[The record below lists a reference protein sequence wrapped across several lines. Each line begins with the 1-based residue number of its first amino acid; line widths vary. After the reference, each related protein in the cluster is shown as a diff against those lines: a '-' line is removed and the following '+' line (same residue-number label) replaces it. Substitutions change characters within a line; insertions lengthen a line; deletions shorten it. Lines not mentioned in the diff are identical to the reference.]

1 MDYFK
6 LQKMRFTTV
15 TQKKGSLI
23 MGNPSTYKKSIPAT
37 PMVVKKIVA
46 VYQLKY
52 TNATV
57 YGFGDFLR
65 GCFCLIRHCKHIN
78 LEFDID
84 LSNHP
89 LSKYVEGHIK
99 NPFIN
104 YNNISI
110 LEFSY
115 DELKYESRK
124 LFYTK
129 FKDLIQNVK
138 SEVYYTS
145 SNSYPMF
152 EINKEDIDFIKIKL
166 TPTVETQKYI
176 EQEITNLNLI
186 NCDFSVIH
194 IRVGDKF
201 LLTDNNVLNQELI
214 DVIFNKLN
222 SLLNDKSKK
231 YLILSDS
238 TELKMLF
245 KPYENCIFQ
254 VKPITH
260 LGEQLV
266 LKDEL
271 VRNTMIDFYLMSHA
285 TYIYSYSVLSHGSGF
300 SKWCAIV
307 YNIPYESYII

>member
-1 MDYFK
+1 MNYFK
-6 LQKMRFTTV
+6 LQKMRFTHL
-15 TQKKGSLI
+15 TQKKSSFI
-23 MGNPSTYKKSIPAT
+23 MNPSPPIEKIPAT
-37 PMVVKKIVA
+37 PSIVVKKIVA

-52 TNATV
+52 TNSTV

-104 YNNISI
+104 YNNISM

-115 DELKYESRK
+115 ESSRK

-152 EINKEDIDFIKIKL
+152 EINKEDIDFIKIKIK
-166 TPTVETQKYI
+166 PNVEMKQYI

-194 IRVGDKF
+194 IRVGDIF
-201 LLTDNNVLNQELI
+201 LFTDNTILNQKLI
-214 DVIFNKLN
+214 DLIFHKLN

-271 VRNTMIDFYLMSHA
+271 VRNTMIDFYLMSYA
-285 TYIYSYSVLSHGSGF
+285 SYIYSYSVLSHGSGF
-300 SKWCAIV
+300 SKWCAVI